1 MVNGKLVLGK
11 SINSVLNPAFN
22 ALKWEKSAFPEKLG
36 SSLFCADDI
45 FPKLQQFRADLVEHG
60 LAEKPLFFAKVDVR
74 SCFDTIPQDQLVQLM
89 NSLLTASRYNSG
101 MEISQRSS
109 AFCADQTNDWL
120 IGRDVASEKRDVIL
134 VDGVIQKH
142 ESRSKLIGLLRE
154 HVENNMVQIGKR
166 LYRQRIGIP
175 QGSIVSSL
183 LCSFFYADLERE
195 VLGFTWNTGTLL
207 LRLIDDFLLISTR
220 RDVAQRFVE
229 IMHAGV
235 PQYGLAVKNEK
246 TRTNFDSQV
255 DGSSFAR
262 LPQVTEFPYCGYAI
276 NTVNLNIT
284 RDEARR
290 RQNSKFFPARW
301 YEAY

>member
-1 MVNGKLVLGK
+1 M
-11 SINSVLNPAFN
+11 
-22 ALKWEKSAFPEKLG
+22 
-36 SSLFCADDI
+36 
-45 FPKLQQFRADLVEHG
+45 EHG

-89 NSLLTASRYNSG
+89 NSLLTASRYNVSRYAEARLLDG
-101 MEISQRSS
+101 HRDRTQGVTPRVAWKFLSEARP
-109 AFCADQTNDWL
+109 FCADQTNDWL